1 MSLTE
6 KVNNLNPTSAPQL
19 LSAISDNTD
28 LVSLSMTFKPKS
40 IYDTTTVN
48 ENKMEGGKRKCRK
61 MKKSK
66 KRGGADISTTAD
78 MLKSI
83 INSDYK
89 SESATETSNLKLSD
103 TVSSSSDSS
112 SNSSSSEE
120 PKSLSEKK
128 EEKLPLEKG
137 DNVPLET
144 STSSKLELSSLS
156 DSSTDSISQKGGDDF
171 SDESET
177 DDLIDNLDD
186 DDNDNDMV
194 GGASDFNEFINQLFA
209 KKSGG
214 KKPHYSKEAIE
225 YNKKTTEKI
234 KSVYPNITD
243 EEIKAIKSEIY
254 QTIRAKYTP
263 EKFKELKDFEKSK
276 MLYKAT
282 TTEVIKK
289 INIAEAVEN
298 RKRRIEEK
306 FGKKEYSDVITPE
319 KKESKKSNKKT
330 EKKTSKKAKAKR
342 GGCDCQ
348 KGGDDDE
355 VELPFVLNG
364 GDDESENNEFVY

>member
-28 LVSLSMTFKPKS
+28 LVSLSMTFKPRS
-40 IYDTTTVN
+40 IHDTTTVN

-61 MKKSK
+61 IKKSK

-89 SESATETSNLKLSD
+89 SESASETSNLKLSD

-120 PKSLSEKK
+120 PKSLS
-128 EEKLPLEKG
+128 
-137 DNVPLET
+137 ET

-319 KKESKKSNKKT
+319 KKESKKTKKSNKKT